1 MTVRQAELVFAYR
14 LGLISSPLEED
25 REKRW
30 KEYSSSDHEFGPSCM
45 SWEAFQEAESTFFM
59 TSFVLGRVKNHE
71 YRMITDGDLSSF
83 YSENMDL
90 FTRAEG
96 DLFAFEEVRDIII
109 KRLREREYTENVEA
123 LALQHGS

>member
-30 KEYSSSDHEFGPSCM
+30 KEYSSSDHEFGPSHM

-71 YRMITDGDLSSF
+71 YRMITDEDLSSF

-109 KRLREREYTENVEA
+109 KRLREREYMENVEA